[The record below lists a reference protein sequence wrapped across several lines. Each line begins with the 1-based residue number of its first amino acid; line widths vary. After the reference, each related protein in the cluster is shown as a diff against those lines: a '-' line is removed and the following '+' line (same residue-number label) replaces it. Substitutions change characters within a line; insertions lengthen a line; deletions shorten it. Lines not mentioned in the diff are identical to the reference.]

1 MSMKNGITKMKNKE
15 AAVILFSFLFMILFT
30 VLPIFIEDPGLQ
42 WDFGLLTGLSFGTF
56 VKYGDKIDE

>member
-1 MSMKNGITKMKNKE
+1 MKNKE

-30 VLPIFIEDPGLQ
+30 VLPIFIKDPGLQ
-42 WDFGLLTGLSFGTF
+42 WDFGLLTGLSFGIF

>member
-1 MSMKNGITKMKNKE
+1 MKNKE

-30 VLPIFIEDPGLQ
+30 VIPIFIEDPGIN
-42 WDFGLLTGLSFGTF
+42 WEFGLLTGLSFGIF

>member
-1 MSMKNGITKMKNKE
+1 MKNKE

-30 VLPIFIEDPGLQ
+30 VLPIFIEAPGLQ
-42 WDFGLLTGLSFGTF
+42 WDFGLLTGLSFSIF

>member
-15 AAVILFSFLFMILFT
+15 AAVILASFLFMILFT

-42 WDFGLLTGLSFGTF
+42 WDFGLLTGLSFGIF

>member
-30 VLPIFIEDPGLQ
+30 VLPIFIEDSGLQ
-42 WDFGLLTGLSFGTF
+42 WDFGLLTGLSFGIF